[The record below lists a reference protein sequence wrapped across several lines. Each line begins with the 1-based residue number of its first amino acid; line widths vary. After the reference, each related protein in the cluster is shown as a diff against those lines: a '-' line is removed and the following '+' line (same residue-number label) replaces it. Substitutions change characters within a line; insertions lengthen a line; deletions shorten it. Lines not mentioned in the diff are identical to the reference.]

1 MRISIPKPC
10 TENWNQMTASEKG
23 RFCTSCQ
30 TQVINFKGMPVEEI
44 KHFLEQ
50 EAGSSCGRFST
61 HQIETFNAAYQEIPS
76 PSNLRQWTMAAVL
89 AGVSALPSF
98 AQNNPSI
105 PSVPL
110 LNTSVSYY
118 HYELQETK
126 TTVAVPTGDTIIL
139 AGKVMDLGNNEGMPF
154 ANVIIAGTKIGTST
168 DFDGNF
174 FLKVPKSEQ
183 AITLEVH
190 YIGYPSTTLSIVPD
204 SNNVDL
210 VLNLEDNASIM
221 GNMLGIVVIS
231 KKESKAYKRAQ
242 KKELRAERKKER
254 VARKK

>member
-1 MRISIPKPC
+1 MKISIPKPC

-98 AQNNPSI
+98 AQDNPSI

-126 TTVAVPTGDTIIL
+126 TTTALPTGDTIVLVGRVIDI
-139 AGKVMDLGNNEGMPF
+139 DLDERLPF
-154 ANVIIAGTKIGTST
+154 ATVVVAGTKIGTST

-174 FLKVPKSEQ
+174 LLKVPKSKE

-190 YIGYPSTTLSIVPD
+190 YTGYATLFHSIIPN
-204 SNNVDL
+204 SNQTDL
-210 VLNLEDNASIM
+210 ILKIENGSSYM
-221 GNMLGIVVIS
+221 GMISGLMIVS
-231 KKESKAYKRAQ
+231 KKEQRAHNRAY